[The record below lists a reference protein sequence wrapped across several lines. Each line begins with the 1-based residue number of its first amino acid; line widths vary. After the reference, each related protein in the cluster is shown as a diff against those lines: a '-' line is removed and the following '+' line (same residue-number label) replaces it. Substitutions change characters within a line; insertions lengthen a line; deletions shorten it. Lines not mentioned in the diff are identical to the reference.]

1 MAWTEATLMSIIRLL
16 LVDDHEVIIDGVRA
30 MLRNHADEVEVSAA
44 VKTVPEAMQI
54 LAQQSLDLILTDARL
69 KTGSGFELLEQVV
82 GAGIE
87 TPVVFYTAYDD
98 EAYLFR
104 ALRGGARGYILKQAT
119 STELVGLLTRVMEG
133 EITIDPSIAGRVAL
147 LAARLQLGEFWPGA
161 HLGLTH
167 RESEILE
174 LIVKGMSTKSIA
186 QNLFLG
192 EETVKSH
199 LSSIYRKLKVKSR
212 AEAVAVALRDVTF
225 R

>member
-1 MAWTEATLMSIIRLL
+1 MRAIQLM

-30 MLRNHADEVEVSAA
+30 MLRTHIDEVEVVSA
-44 VKTVPEAMQI
+44 VKTVDEAI
-54 LAQQSLDLILTDARL
+54 ELLTTSPLPDIVLTDARL
-69 KTGSGFELLEQVV
+69 KTSSGFELLERITTQ
-82 GAGIE
+82 GIE
-87 TPVVFYTAYDD
+87 VSVVFYTAYDD

-104 ALRGGARGYILKQAT
+104 ALRAGARGYLLKQAT
-119 STELVGLLTRVMEG
+119 GAELVGLLRRVVDG
-133 EITIDPSIAGRVAL
+133 EVTIDPSIAGRVAL

-186 QNLFLG
+186 QSLFLG

>member
-1 MAWTEATLMSIIRLL
+1 MHPIQLL

-30 MLRNHADEVEVSAA
+30 MLRNYADEVVVLAA
-44 VKTVPEAMQI
+44 VKTTGEAMDY
-54 LAQQSLDLILTDARL
+54 LGNQSPDLILTDARL
-69 KTGSGFELLEQVV
+69 KGGSGFELLEQVV
-82 GAGIE
+82 SAGIE
-87 TPVVFYTAYDD
+87 APVVFYTAYDD

-119 STELVGLLTRVMEG
+119 GAELVGLLTRVMAG

-147 LAARLQLGEFWPGA
+147 LAARLQFGEFWPGA
-161 HLGLTH
+161 HLGLTQ

-174 LIVKGMSTKSIA
+174 LIVKGMSTKMIA
-186 QNLFLG
+186 QSLFLG

-212 AEAVAVALRDVTF
+212 AEAVAVALKDVTF

>member
-1 MAWTEATLMSIIRLL
+1 M
-16 LVDDHEVIIDGVRA
+16 
-30 MLRNHADEVEVSAA
+30 
-44 VKTVPEAMQI
+44 
-54 LAQQSLDLILTDARL
+54 
-69 KTGSGFELLEQVV
+69 
-82 GAGIE
+82 
-87 TPVVFYTAYDD
+87 
-98 EAYLFR
+98 
-104 ALRGGARGYILKQAT
+104 
-119 STELVGLLTRVMEG
+119 
-133 EITIDPSIAGRVAL
+133 
-147 LAARLQLGEFWPGA
+147 
-161 HLGLTH
+161 TH

>member
-1 MAWTEATLMSIIRLL
+1 MRAIQLM

-30 MLRNHADEVEVSAA
+30 MLRTHIDEVEVVSA
-44 VKTVPEAMQI
+44 VKTVDEAI
-54 LAQQSLDLILTDARL
+54 ELLTTSPLPDIVLTDARL
-69 KTGSGFELLEQVV
+69 KTSSGVELLERITTQ
-82 GAGIE
+82 GIE
-87 TPVVFYTAYDD
+87 VSVVFYTAYDD

-104 ALRGGARGYILKQAT
+104 ALRAGARGYLLKQAT
-119 STELVGLLTRVMEG
+119 GAELVGLLRRVVDG
-133 EITIDPSIAGRVAL
+133 EVTIDPSIAGRVAL

-186 QNLFLG
+186 QSLFLG

>member
-1 MAWTEATLMSIIRLL
+1 MKPIRLL
-16 LVDDHEVIIDGVRA
+16 LVDDHEVILDGVRA
-30 MLRNHADEVEVSAA
+30 MLRAHLDEVEVVTA
-44 VKTVPEAMQI
+44 VKTTAEAI
-54 LAQQSLDLILTDARL
+54 KVITTEPPDLVLTDARL
-69 KTGSGFELLEQVV
+69 KVGSGFELVELVV
-82 GAGIE
+82 EAGLDL
-87 TPVVFYTAYDD
+87 PVVFYTAYDD

-104 ALRGGARGYILKQAT
+104 ALRAGARGYILKQAT
-119 STELVGLLTRVMEG
+119 GAELVGLLQRVVEG

-174 LIVKGMSTKSIA
+174 LVVKGMSTKAIA

-192 EETVKSH
+192 EETVKTH

>member
-1 MAWTEATLMSIIRLL
+1 MRAIQLM

-30 MLRNHADEVEVSAA
+30 MLRTHVDEVEVASA
-44 VKTVPEAMQI
+44 VKTVDEAI
-54 LAQQSLDLILTDARL
+54 ELLTTSPLPDIVLTDARL
-69 KTGSGFELLEQVV
+69 KTSSGFELLEQITTR
-82 GAGIE
+82 GIDVA
-87 TPVVFYTAYDD
+87 VVFYTAYDD

-104 ALRGGARGYILKQAT
+104 ALRAGARGYLLKQAT
-119 STELVGLLTRVMEG
+119 GAELVGLLRRVVDG
-133 EITIDPSIAGRVAL
+133 EVTIDPSIAGRVAL

-174 LIVKGMSTKSIA
+174 LIVKGMATKSIA
-186 QNLFLG
+186 QSLFLG

>member
-1 MAWTEATLMSIIRLL
+1 MKPIRLL
-16 LVDDHEVIIDGVRA
+16 LVDDHEVILDGVRA
-30 MLRNHADEVEVSAA
+30 MLRAHLDEVEVVAA
-44 VKTVPEAMQI
+44 VKTTAEAI
-54 LAQQSLDLILTDARL
+54 KVITTEPPDLILTDARL
-69 KTGSGFELLEQVV
+69 KVGSGFELVELVIE
-82 GAGIE
+82 AGLDL
-87 TPVVFYTAYDD
+87 PVVFYTAYDD

-104 ALRGGARGYILKQAT
+104 ALRAGARGYILKQAT
-119 STELVGLLTRVMEG
+119 GAELVGLLQHVVEG

-174 LIVKGMSTKSIA
+174 LVVKGMSTKAIA

-192 EETVKSH
+192 EETVKTH

>member
-1 MAWTEATLMSIIRLL
+1 MKTIQLM

-30 MLRNHADEVEVSAA
+30 MLRTHVDEVEVVSA
-44 VKTVPEAMQI
+44 VKTVEDALEL
-54 LAQQSLDLILTDARL
+54 LATPPLPDIVLTDARL
-69 KTGSGFELLEQVV
+69 KTSSGFELLDQIT
-82 GAGIE
+82 ARAIE
-87 TPVVFYTAYDD
+87 VPVVFYTAYDD

-104 ALRGGARGYILKQAT
+104 ALRAGARGYLLKQAT
-119 STELVGLLTRVMEG
+119 GAELVGLLRRVVDG
-133 EITIDPSIAGRVAL
+133 EVTIDPSIAGRVAL

-186 QNLFLG
+186 QSLFLG

>member
-1 MAWTEATLMSIIRLL
+1 MHPIQLL

-30 MLRNHADEVEVSAA
+30 MLRNYVDEVVVLAA
-44 VKTVPEAMQI
+44 VKTAAEAMEC
-54 LAQQSLDLILTDARL
+54 LGNQSPDLILTDARL
-69 KTGSGFELLEQVV
+69 KGGSGFELLEQIMT
-82 GAGIE
+82 AGIE
-87 TPVVFYTAYDD
+87 APVVFYTAYDD

-119 STELVGLLTRVMEG
+119 GAELVGLLTRVIAG

-147 LAARLQLGEFWPGA
+147 LAARLQFGEFWPGA
-161 HLGLTH
+161 HLGLTQ

-174 LIVKGMSTKSIA
+174 LIVKGMSTKMIA
-186 QNLFLG
+186 QSLFLG

-212 AEAVAVALRDVTF
+212 AEAVAVALKDVTF

>member
-1 MAWTEATLMSIIRLL
+1 MKTIQLM

-30 MLRNHADEVEVSAA
+30 MLRTHVDEVEVVSA
-44 VKTVPEAMQI
+44 VKTVEEALEL
-54 LAQQSLDLILTDARL
+54 LATPPLPDIVLTDARL
-69 KTGSGFELLEQVV
+69 KTSSGFELLDQIT
-82 GAGIE
+82 ARAIE
-87 TPVVFYTAYDD
+87 VPVVFYTAYDD

-104 ALRGGARGYILKQAT
+104 ALRAGARGYLLKQAT
-119 STELVGLLTRVMEG
+119 GAELVGLLRRVVDG
-133 EITIDPSIAGRVAL
+133 EVTIDPSIAGRVAL

-186 QNLFLG
+186 QSLFLG